1 MKKLLRTPELI
12 GQGSGRLF
20 ECDSAPGGTPA
31 NTQRSEPPTST
42 LATPASPAAAPESTQ
57 IPTPEDLE
65 AGNGERAAGAATT
78 LFNGS
83 ALT

>member
-1 MKKLLRTPELI
+1 MLKLFRTPELLK
-12 GQGSGRLF
+12 QGSSRLF
-20 ECDSAPGGTPA
+20 QCDGASSEPPA
-31 NTQRSEPPTST
+31 NTQQSEPPAPT